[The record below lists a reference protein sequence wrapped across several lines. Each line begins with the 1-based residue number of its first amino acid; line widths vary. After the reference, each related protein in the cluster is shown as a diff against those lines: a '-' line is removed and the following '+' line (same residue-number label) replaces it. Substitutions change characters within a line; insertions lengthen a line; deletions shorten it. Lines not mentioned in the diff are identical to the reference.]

1 MFLIYQLTNLLTT
14 RKKKKKEWK
23 VSKSAETYLTQMQLY
38 LVVGSIESHRFTIFI
53 SRWSVVIRR
62 GRNQIRCSRIS
73 KTKWWGFGSCHA
85 CSANLRASSGRQ
97 EWAAW
102 AIRFRAAAMELSN
115 SVAAVTTMSGGDDE
129 RKQTLRRNGLYCE
142 IYSPDST
149 TEVAMQVSHQNSRFV
164 CFIFSEFFHV
174 RHLQIQF

>member
-1 MFLIYQLTNLLTT
+1 
-14 RKKKKKEWK
+14 
-23 VSKSAETYLTQMQLY
+23 
-38 LVVGSIESHRFTIFI
+38 
-53 SRWSVVIRR
+53 
-62 GRNQIRCSRIS
+62 
-73 KTKWWGFGSCHA
+73 
-85 CSANLRASSGRQ
+85 
-97 EWAAW
+97 
-102 AIRFRAAAMELSN
+102 MELSN
-115 SVAAVTTMSGGDDE
+115 SVAAVTTMSGVDDE